1 MIDYELKKLMEK
13 YGDMID
19 LKTLGLDLWFINI
32 YNLDFY

>member
-19 LKTLGLDLWFINI
+19 LKTLGLDL
-32 YNLDFY
+32 